1 MSLLVLSCFKPRAC
15 CSAACCV
22 ATEKL
27 PARRVE
33 NIHAPRKHE
42 GRPAYD
48 VRRKSEPQ
56 SPGAWARKGV
66 RDERVELGRWPD
78 AEAA

>member
-15 CSAACCV
+15 CSAACFV

-33 NIHAPRKHE
+33 NIHAPPEAR
-42 GRPAYD
+42 GPPR
-48 VRRKSEPQ
+48 VRCPQ
-56 SPGAWARKGV
+56 EVRAAESRRLGAKGGAR
-66 RDERVELGRWPD
+66 
-78 AEAA
+78 